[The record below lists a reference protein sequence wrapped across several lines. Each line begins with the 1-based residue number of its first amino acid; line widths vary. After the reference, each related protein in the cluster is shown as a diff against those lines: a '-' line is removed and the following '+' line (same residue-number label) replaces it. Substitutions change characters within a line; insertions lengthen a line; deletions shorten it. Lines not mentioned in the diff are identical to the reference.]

1 MEKCKITNTERD
13 RHLIKNVSNRP
24 NAMAT
29 FGEAKLDPTQTKDLF
44 DRQFVL
50 SVERHNMLCE
60 ETEKG
65 FEEVSAAIR
74 EHSENVAAEL
84 EEHAAA
90 VGEVLTAH
98 QTSVNEAMAVQNE
111 KISEA
116 ASDSSEAKNAAQSA
130 VETAGNAV
138 EIATDV
144 KARADAGEFN
154 GEKGDKGDKGDQ
166 GKQGVQGLQGVKG
179 ERGDPFA
186 VSKIY
191 ASVDE
196 MNAGYASDGVAIGA
210 FVIIETGDVENAE
223 NARIYVKD
231 ESAYIFV
238 TDMSG
243 SRGIQGPQGERGP
256 QGVQGIQGIQ
266 GPQGERGET
275 GDSYVIT
282 DDDKSEI
289 AQMILAELVD
299 GDEVSY

>member
-13 RHLIKNVSNRP
+13 KLLIKNVSNRP

-29 FGEAKLDPTQTKDLF
+29 FGESKLDPTQTKDLF

-50 SVERHNMLCE
+50 SVEKHNQLVEATKEGLENADRKLE
-60 ETEKG
+60 EH
-65 FEEVSAAIR
+65 R
-74 EHSENVAAEL
+74 SEVAAEL

-90 VGEVLTAH
+90 VGEALTA
-98 QTSVNEAMAVQNE
+98 QDE
-111 KISEA
+111 KISA
-116 ASDSSEAKNAAQSA
+116 AVSDSAEAKDAAQSA
-130 VETAGNAV
+130 AETAGNAV
-138 EIATDV
+138 DIASDV
-144 KARADAGEFN
+144 KARADAGEFK

-266 GPQGERGET
+266 GPQGEKGET
-275 GDSYVIT
+275 GDGYVIT